1 MSKSPNYCACN
12 HCKITYD
19 TPQICPANLDQ
30 CCFQNLSCN
39 NPYGMKTI
47 FSDTVPTFF
56 SYLPILKKKKKRKAF
71 TVHYH
76 RIGPSTYL
84 ILVSFPH
91 LIESQPFLFSW
102 LPFQTEEG
110 HTHYRL
116 KTSFCYSWKSWHFI
130 FCQMQPSTE
139 NGSF

>member
-47 FSDTVPTFF
+47 FSNTVPTFF
-56 SYLPILKKKKKRKAF
+56 SYLPIFKKKEKKESIYRALSQDRPLNIF
-71 TVHYH
+71 NSCFF
-76 RIGPSTYL
+76 STL
-84 ILVSFPH
+84 
-91 LIESQPFLFSW
+91 
-102 LPFQTEEG
+102 
-110 HTHYRL
+110 
-116 KTSFCYSWKSWHFI
+116 
-130 FCQMQPSTE
+130 
-139 NGSF
+139 N